1 MEAGRGSFDKDISLE
16 KRAIRKAAL
25 AARDALGAEE
35 RRKAE
40 FLLAERIL
48 GHQWFY
54 GSEEILCFV
63 SFGSEI
69 DTGEIIGEALRAGKR
84 VYVPKVLTGE
94 NCAALCQKEALGR
107 ERELQCQKK
116 KAFGQ
121 GEASGCGKAP
131 SPRMEFFRIENMNQ
145 LMPGYKGIPEPS
157 GDSDRY
163 IYTPERAGHTL
174 MLMPGAA
181 FDGFRNRLGYGGGF
195 YDRYLADREALK
207 LRTVAVGFL
216 CQLVGEIPVEGT
228 DVRPCQVI
236 CV

>member
-1 MEAGRGSFDKDISLE
+1 MEAGRGILDKDISLE
-16 KRAIRKAAL
+16 KKAIRKAAL
-25 AARDALGAEE
+25 AARDALGTEE

-40 FLLAERIL
+40 LLLAERIL

-69 DTGEIIGEALRAGKR
+69 DTREIIGEALRAGKR

-94 NCAALCQKEALGR
+94 ERKATGGVNR
-107 ERELQCQKK
+107 E
-116 KAFGQ
+116 GQ
-121 GEASGCGKAP
+121 GEAL
-131 SPRMEFFRIENMNQ
+131 PRMDFFRIEGMNQ
-145 LMPGYKGIPEPS
+145 LKPGYKGILEPS

-207 LRTVAVGFL
+207 LRTVAVGFR
-216 CQLVGEIPVEGT
+216 CQLVGEIPAEGT

-236 CV
+236 CM